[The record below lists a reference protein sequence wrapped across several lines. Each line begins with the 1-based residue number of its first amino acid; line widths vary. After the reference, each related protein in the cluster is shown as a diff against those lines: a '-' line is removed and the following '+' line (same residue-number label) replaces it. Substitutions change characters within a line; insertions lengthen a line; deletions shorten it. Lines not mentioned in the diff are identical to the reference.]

1 MLLENFRLSK
11 EKEIK
16 KFHDDYTG
24 QMKIPNPK
32 TLINL
37 VQRKVGVEVSY
48 STTLRWKY
56 EAVWVL
62 AYTCSSISIP
72 HKERNAHKEHKDHN
86 E

>member
-48 STTLRWKY
+48 STTLRRKY
-56 EAVWVL
+56 KAVWVL
-62 AYTCSSISIP
+62 AYTSI
-72 HKERNAHKEHKDHN
+72 RGNVF
-86 E
+86 